1 MRVNVSVLVP
11 ADRIGAFQVALG
23 TFCASKS
30 FPIGSA
36 GSTGDEWRRLSAEV
50 DQNDVAAFYQ
60 EFARWLGEA
69 TTAEPD
75 LDDLDEATLAAC
87 WDLLPAYEQE
97 FLRLLA
103 DDFGR
108 PVGWVE
114 LRDKLGLAGEP
125 DLARDLPVL
134 AAALG
139 DQRRMPVRVEGDVL
153 WLRSE
158 LVDLVRDV
166 STAA

>member
-1 MRVNVSVLVP
+1 MNVSVLVP

-36 GSTGDEWRRLSAEV
+36 GSTGDEWRRVSAEISP
-50 DQNDVAAFYQ
+50 DDVGAFYR
-60 EFARWLGEA
+60 EFARWLGET

-75 LDDLDEATLAAC
+75 LPDLDQAILAAC
-87 WDLLPAYEQE
+87 WDQLPAYEQE

-134 AAALG
+134 TAALDDG
-139 DQRRMPVRVEGDVL
+139 RRMPVRVEGDVL
-153 WLRSE
+153 WLPSE